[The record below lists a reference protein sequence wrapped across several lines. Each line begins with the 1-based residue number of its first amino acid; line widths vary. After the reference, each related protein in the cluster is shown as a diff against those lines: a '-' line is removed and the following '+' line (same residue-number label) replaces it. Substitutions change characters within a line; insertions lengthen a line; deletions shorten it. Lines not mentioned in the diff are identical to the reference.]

1 VSSPTCYRF
10 GEFVVS
16 RQKRQLFRQGQ
27 PVPLIPRYFDLLV
40 LLIERRETA
49 VSKRDIFD
57 CVWGDVIVSDGAL
70 SQAVRTLRRVLGDDS
85 REPVFIRTVSRHGYS
100 FVFPGV
106 VEEVEPEALANGRPV
121 PAPAGEPAIPRDRQI
136 DILLERLRHPDG
148 AGSDED
154 RRDAAEQLHA
164 IDTTAAVERL
174 VATPGHAEA
183 LAILRDTRW
192 LVAGA
197 HPVPLLGQ
205 REGIAAAVALVRRR
219 LREALRVTGRRWVQA
234 AAGASLAGA
243 MAGLIGGLA
252 LVISTASQT
261 PPTAVAVLAVIGAI
275 AGFVGAAGVAAGIA
289 LAEALARSRR
299 ALAIMAGGAL
309 GGLLVATIAH
319 AAARWTLESLFGLT
333 IAAGGPVE
341 GLSLGAAVALGYAAT
356 TSHPGGGIAIP
367 SGRAR
372 WTTALTASVCAGLAG
387 WLLSW
392 TGFSL
397 VGGIINEV
405 AQASR
410 GSHVALAPL
419 GALVGEPSF
428 GPLTRTLVGAF
439 EGALFGFGLTW
450 GLTARR
456 TVPRSK

>member
-1 VSSPTCYRF
+1 MSPPTCYRF
-10 GEFVVS
+10 AEFVVS

-49 VSKRDIFD
+49 VSKREIFD
-57 CVWGDVIVSDGAL
+57 SVWGDVIVSDGAL

-100 FVFPGV
+100 FVFAGV
-106 VEEVEPEALANGRPV
+106 VDEVESDALTRTRPE
-121 PAPAGEPAIPRDRQI
+121 PAPVEEAPLTGERGI
-136 DILLERLRHPDG
+136 DLLLERLRT
-148 AGSDED
+148 AASDED

-164 IDTTAAVERL
+164 IDTAAAVERL
-174 VATPGHAEA
+174 IATPGHAEA
-183 LAILRDTRW
+183 LAVLRDTRW

-197 HPVPLLGQ
+197 GPVPLLGQ
-205 REGIAAAVALVRRR
+205 PEGMTAARALVRRR
-219 LREALRVTGRRWVQA
+219 LRDALRVTGRRWLQA
-234 AAGASLAGA
+234 AAGGSMAGA
-243 MAGLIGGLA
+243 SAGLIGGTM
-252 LVISTASQT
+252 LVISTGSQT
-261 PPTAVAVLAVIGAI
+261 PPTAVAVLAVMGAV

-299 ALAIMAGGAL
+299 ALGIVAGGAL
-309 GGLLVATIAH
+309 GGLLVGTVAH
-319 AAARWTLESLFGLT
+319 AAARWTLESVFGLT
-333 IAAGGPVE
+333 IAAAGAVE

-356 TSHPGGGIAIP
+356 TSRHGGGIASP
-367 SGRAR
+367 AGRAR
-372 WTTALTASVCAGLAG
+372 WTTALAAAVCAALAG

-392 TGFSL
+392 NGLPL

-428 GPLTRTLVGAF
+428 GPLTQALVGAF

-450 GLTARR
+450 GLTRR
-456 TVPRSK
+456 